1 MCILTHV
8 DGIDWTLGS
17 INLVEI
23 MPHIQECTADQ
34 RVEGILLFLGL
45 VPNQST
51 DIHEVIATGHFLNK
65 LSYLFIKLP

>member
-1 MCILTHV
+1 
-8 DGIDWTLGS
+8 
-17 INLVEI
+17 

-65 LSYLFIKLP
+65 LSYLFIKLPWQLNRLVSKKKKKKVGLVYL